1 MEMEGQQ
8 LVIGAG
14 SWGTALAIHLARQQQ
29 SVWLLGRD
37 AAQMAEMAAHR
48 CNHRYLPSS
57 PFPDR
62 LTPTSILPT
71 TIPIEAVILAVPSHA
86 FRATLHAYRPLLE
99 QVTAVAWATKGF
111 ERQSGQLLHQVFA
124 EEFGD
129 RVAGAVISGPTFAS
143 EVAQGLPTA
152 VTVAAHHPLLIDY
165 WVTRL
170 HSKTFRAYACSDP
183 LGVELGGACKNV
195 LAVAAGIADG
205 LGFGANTRAALIS
218 RGLAEIRR
226 LGEAMGAQSET
237 LMGLAGLGDLVLTCT
252 DNQSRNRRVGLGLG
266 RGEPLEQVIAT
277 IGQAVE
283 GVTSAPELMGLAHRY
298 GVEMPIAEQVYR
310 VLYEALPPQQAVE
323 QLLGRS
329 ARREQPPVSVL
340 SPITTR

>member
-37 AAQMAEMAAHR
+37 TVQMGQMAVER
-48 CNHRYLPSS
+48 CNRRYLPAI

-62 LTPTSILPT
+62 LTPISTLPTDTPFESIL
-71 TIPIEAVILAVPSHA
+71 LAVPSHA
-86 FRATLHAYRPLLE
+86 FRSTLHAYAPLLD
-99 QVTAVAWATKGF
+99 QVQAIAWATKGF

-124 EEFGD
+124 EEFGSET
-129 RVAGAVISGPTFAS
+129 AGAVISGPTFAA

-152 VTVAAHHPLLIDY
+152 VTVAANSTRLSDY
-165 WVTRL
+165 WVARL
-170 HSKTFRAYACSDP
+170 HSKTFRAYASSDP

-266 RGEPLEQVIAT
+266 RGEPLTQVIAT

-283 GVTSAPELMGLAHRY
+283 GVTSAPELMRLAHRY
-298 GVEMPIAEQVYR
+298 RVEMPIAEQVYR

-329 ARREQPPVSVL
+329 ARREQGG
-340 SPITTR
+340 